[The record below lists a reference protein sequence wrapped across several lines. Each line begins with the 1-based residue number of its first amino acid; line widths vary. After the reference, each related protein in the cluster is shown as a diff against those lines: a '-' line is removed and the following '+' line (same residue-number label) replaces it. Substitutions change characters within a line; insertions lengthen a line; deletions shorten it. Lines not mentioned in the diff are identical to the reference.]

1 MYLTKREKEVM
12 ELSAT
17 GMTNKEIAE
26 ALFISVSTVNNHWI
40 NIFVKLEAR
49 NKVHATVKALKNGW
63 ISLVFVLVVSSP
75 YSDMFRRP
83 AARVSARSSL
93 IRYQQNV

>member
-1 MYLTKREKEVM
+1 MLTRREKQIM
-12 ELSAT
+12 ELSAV

-26 ALFISVSTVNNHWI
+26 KLCISVSTVNNHWI

-63 ISLVFVLVVSSP
+63 ISLVFVLMVSSP
-75 YSDMFRRP
+75 ANDMFRRP
-83 AARVSARSSL
+83 APRVSARSAL